1 VLQHPDFIQQALV
14 KDLARHVLH
23 LVFCSAAATCTVHP
37 GSHSAAAAA
46 AGAAAAAAAAACFA
60 VCGGY
65 VQGLNFALSK
75 AQGK

>member
-1 VLQHPDFIQQALV
+1 ML
-14 KDLARHVLH
+14 
-23 LVFCSAAATCTVHP
+23 
-37 GSHSAAAAA
+37 HSAPFMLFNSRPLHHGIHRRAAAA
-46 AGAAAAAAAAACFA
+46 AGAAAATAAAACSA